1 MHKDALLI
9 GWREWAKLPDL
20 NVPLIKVKIDTGAK
34 TSALH
39 AYDIQRI
46 KENGK
51 ELVEFVVHPVQ
62 KNNLICCKSR
72 AEIIDIRII
81 KSSNGHKEERIV
93 IQSPIQIGSH
103 YENIEIT
110 LTNRDIMYH
119 RMLLGREAMKGLII
133 NPIKSYCQGKFTSKE
148 AVGVY
153 KKFI

>member
-1 MHKDALLI
+1 MITPNELKRNLNKLRLHNESILI
-9 GWREWAKLPDL
+9 DIIFGLVDIEDIIEKEENPIEE
-20 NVPLIKVKIDTGAK
+20 IKER
-34 TSALH
+34 
-39 AYDIQRI
+39 IQRI

-51 ELVEFVVHPVQ
+51 ELVEFIVHPVQ

-110 LTNRDIMYH
+110 LTNH
-119 RMLLGREAMKGLII
+119 ML
-133 NPIKSYCQGKFTSKE
+133 
-148 AVGVY
+148 
-153 KKFI
+153 